1 LLYKAHK
8 AIFASLFS
16 RFNNYFMQNKGA
28 IKIFAILLALAC
40 LFYLSFTWITSGVE
54 NDAKEYAEGII
65 ASPLTISNAKAFANN
80 NSTKELAYIDS
91 IKTKTIDRYLDSVKK
106 IPVYDLIIAS
116 YTYEECKKRE
126 INLGLDLRGGMNVT
140 LEISVADILKNL
152 SNNNTDAA
160 FNKSINDATAN
171 LGKNND
177 DYLTVFEKTY
187 RDNAPNGR
195 LAPLFQTIEL
205 KGKVD
210 FNASNDQVMAFL
222 RKTVDEAI
230 TNSEATFRSRI
241 DRFGVAQP
249 NIQKLGSSG
258 RILVELPGVKDKERV
273 RELLQGTANLEF
285 WETYENQEIAPFF
298 EKANT
303 KVKNI
308 LYPDFENNQ
317 DSSQVNDSIS
327 KAENI
332 KVNDIDTLKTKKD
345 SISKIA
351 AISTPTLSD
360 AEKQDTAVK
369 NFLKRFPL
377 YSLYSPLKAAVYQD
391 EKSKGYSYIPGPTVG
406 TAAKQDTAKIN
417 SYLRLEKVKA
427 IFPSKVKFMWGAKEQ
442 ERKNEAGEVIYRY
455 FDLFAIKVT
464 DRSGKA
470 AMFGDIIT
478 DARADFNAQS
488 GGHPYIS
495 MTMTGEAAAN
505 WAKLT
510 RANSPKSAT
519 EKGRSIAVVMDNLVY
534 SAPTVNGEI
543 KGGQSQIT
551 GNFTV
556 EEANALAAVLSAGKL
571 PAPARIVEE
580 SVVGPTLGQEAIDS
594 SLISFII
601 ALLVIL
607 IFMYAYYNKAGLVAN
622 IALIANMFF
631 ILGGLTSMTAVLTL
645 PGIAGI
651 VLTIGLAVDANILI
665 FERIREELALGK
677 NTSHAIKE
685 GFKHAMSSIIDSNAT
700 LAILA
705 IILYVFGSGPI
716 QGFATTL
723 LIGIGA
729 SLFSAILI
737 TRVVFEW
744 MLERK
749 MEIPFDNDVTRNSFK
764 DVAFNFVGR
773 RKLYYAISALIIT
786 AGAIFYVKNDGF
798 KLGVDF
804 KGGRTYQVR
813 FDKEMETETVKNAL
827 SKVFKESSLEVKTL
841 GNANQLKITTSYRVS
856 DNSPTVDTEV
866 EAALNQGLQSLN
878 VKHELV
884 SQQKVGPTIATDI
897 LYGAYGAILFSC
909 LLMFIYILIRF
920 KKWQYGLGAVVAL
933 FHDVL
938 VVLSFYTILDG
949 VVPFSLEIGQD
960 FIAAILTV
968 MGYTMTETVVVFDR
982 IRERLSDSGKDDAYG
997 EERNTLINYALNSTL
1012 SRTILTSLTVFFVL
1026 LVIFVWGGESIRGFI
1041 FALLIGRI
1049 IGTYSSL
1056 CISTPIVVD
1065 FDKKK

>member
-1 LLYKAHK
+1 
-8 AIFASLFS
+8 
-16 RFNNYFMQNKGA
+16 MQNKGT

-40 LFYLSFTWITSGVE
+40 IFYLSFTWVTRGVE
-54 NDAKEYAEGII
+54 SDATEYADNIANSAGIQ
-65 ASPLTISNAKAFANN
+65 ANAKKYSNGDA
-80 NSTKELAYIDS
+80 TKELFYVDS
-91 IKTKTIDRYLDSVKK
+91 LKEKLVDKYLDSLKNQ
-106 IPVYDLIIAS
+106 PVYDLIVAS
-116 YTYEECKKRE
+116 YTYEDCKKRE

-152 SNNNTDAA
+152 SNNNPDAA
-160 FNKSINDATAN
+160 FNLSIKDAQAN
-171 LGKNND
+171 MGVGNND
-177 DYLTVFEKTY
+177 DFLTLFEKKY
-187 RDNAPNGR
+187 KANAPSGQ

-205 KGKVD
+205 KGKIAY
-210 FNASNDQVMAFL
+210 NASNDEVLKFI
-222 RKTVDEAI
+222 RTKVEESI
-230 TNSEATFRSRI
+230 SNSEKTFRSRI

-249 NIQKLGSSG
+249 NIQKLGNSG

-285 WETYENQEIAPFF
+285 WETYDNTEIGNLLIGAN
-298 EKANT
+298 EKLT
-303 KVKNI
+303 KA
-308 LYPDFENNQ
+308 LYPDFKIKS
-317 DSSQVNDSIS
+317 DS
-327 KAENI
+327 
-332 KVNDIDTLKTKKD
+332 
-345 SISKIA
+345 
-351 AISTPTLSD
+351 
-360 AEKQDTAVK
+360 TAVVSDSTSTANTAPDSLAVVSDK
-369 NFLKRFPL
+369 KSSAIPTSLDSFNMRFPL
-377 YSLYSPLKAAVYQD
+377 IYVGNVPCPLKANVSFNQQTQQP
-391 EKSKGYSYIPGPTVG
+391 EQFIPGPVI
-406 TAAKQDTAKIN
+406 ARAYSKEDTAKAN
-417 SYLRLEKVKA
+417 ALLKNPALKSYLPNKL
-427 IFPSKVKFMWGAKEQ
+427 KFMWGSKPE
-442 ERKNEAGEVIYRY
+442 EVKNEQGEIVGVYY
-455 FDLFAIKVT
+455 ELYAIKIT

-470 AMFGDIIT
+470 AMSGDIIS
-478 DARADFNAQS
+478 DARPDFDAQS

-495 MTMTGEAAAN
+495 MTMTGEAATK

-510 RANSPKSAT
+510 KDNSPQGDK
-519 EKGRSIAVVMDNLVY
+519 KGRSIAVVMDNLVY

-543 KGGQSQIT
+543 KGGKSQIT

-556 EEANALAAVLSAGKL
+556 EEANTLAAVLSAGKL

-594 SLISFII
+594 GLMSTVI

-607 IFMYAYYNKAGLVAN
+607 VFMYMYYNKAGMVAN

-631 ILGGLTSMTAVLTL
+631 IMGILASMNAVLTL

-665 FERIREELALGK
+665 FERIREELAHGK
-677 NTSHAIKE
+677 NAAHAIKE
-685 GFKHAMSSIIDSNAT
+685 GFKHAMSSIIDSNVT

-705 IILYVFGSGPI
+705 IILMVFGSGPV

-737 TRVVFEW
+737 TRVIFEW
-744 MLERK
+744 MMERK
-749 MEIPFDNDVTRNSFK
+749 MEIPFDNAATKNSFK
-764 DVAFNFVGR
+764 NVAFDFVGR
-773 RKLYYAISALIIT
+773 RKIYYTISSIIIVL
-786 AGAIFYVKNDGF
+786 GIVMYFVHGGL

-813 FDKEMETETVKNAL
+813 FEKEMNTEDVKQSLKLA
-827 SKVFKESSLEVKTL
+827 FKDASLEVKTVG
-841 GNANQLKITTSYRVS
+841 GNNQMKITTSYRVT

-866 EAALNQGLQSLN
+866 ENALNDGLNTLDA
-878 VKHELV
+878 KHELV

-897 LYGAYGAILFSC
+897 LYGAYAAILFSC
-909 LLMFIYILIRF
+909 LVMFIYIVVRF

-949 VVPFSLEIGQD
+949 IVPFSLEIGQD

-982 IRERLSDSGKDDAYG
+982 IRERLAEHVNADATN

-1026 LVIFVWGGESIRGFI
+1026 LVIFIFGGESIRGFI

-1065 FDKKK
+1065 FDKKKD

>member
-1 LLYKAHK
+1 
-8 AIFASLFS
+8 
-16 RFNNYFMQNKGA
+16 MQNKGA

-40 LFYLSFTWITSGVE
+40 IFYLSFTWITRGVE
-54 NDAKEYAEGII
+54 NDAKEFAE
-65 ASPLTISNAKAFANN
+65 SISNSPVITSAAKAYASNN
-80 NSTKELAYIDS
+80 ATKELFYIDS
-91 IKTKTIDRYLDSVKK
+91 VKTKTVDRYLDSVKK
-106 IPVYDLIIAS
+106 QPVYDLLVAS

-152 SNNNTDAA
+152 SNNNPDAA
-160 FNKSINDATAN
+160 FNKSIADASAK
-171 LGKNND
+171 LGKVNND
-177 DYLTVFEKTY
+177 DFLTLFEKTY
-187 RDNAPNGR
+187 KSNSPNGR

-210 FNASNDQVMAFL
+210 FNSSNDVVMAFIK
-222 RKTVDEAI
+222 KTVDEAI

-249 NIQKLGSSG
+249 NIQKLGNSG

-298 EKANT
+298 EKANER
-303 KVKNI
+303 VKNI
-308 LYPDFENNQ
+308 LFPNFEVKK
-317 DSSQVNDSIS
+317 DTTLVNDTTKTAVAS
-327 KAENI
+327 KTVA
-332 KVNDIDTLKTKKD
+332 IDSAKIKD
-345 SISKIA
+345 SLAKLIA
-351 AISTPTLSD
+351 PTSPTL
-360 AEKQDTAVK
+360 ATAAKQDTAYE
-369 NFLKRFPL
+369 NFMKRFPL

-391 EKSKGYSYIPGPTVG
+391 EKSKGYAYIPGPTVG
-406 TAAKQDTAKIN
+406 YALKQDTAKIN
-417 SYLRLEKVKA
+417 SYFRMEKVKA
-427 IFPSKVKFMWGAKEQ
+427 VFPSKVKFMWGAKATL
-442 ERKNEAGEVIYRY
+442 RGEAPNQVET
-455 FDLFAIKVT
+455 FDLYAIKVT

-478 DARADFNAQS
+478 DARSDFNAQS

-495 MTMTGEAAAN
+495 MTMTGEAATN

-510 RANSPKSAT
+510 KANSPKSAT
-519 EKGRSIAVVMDNLVY
+519 EKGHSIAVVMDNMVY

-580 SVVGPTLGQEAIDS
+580 SVVGPSLGQEAIDS
-594 SLISFII
+594 SLMSFVI

-607 IFMYAYYNKAGLVAN
+607 VFMYMYYNKAGMVAN

-631 ILGGLTSMTAVLTL
+631 IMGGLTSMTAVLTL

-677 NTSHAIKE
+677 NTSSAIKE

-737 TRVVFEW
+737 TRVIFEW

-749 MEIPFDNDVTRNSFK
+749 MEIPFDNSVTRNSFK
-764 DVAFNFVGR
+764 NVAFNFVGK
-773 RKLYYAISALIIT
+773 RKVYYMISAAIIIL
-786 AGAIFYVKNDGF
+786 GAVFYFKNDGF

-813 FDKEMETETVKNAL
+813 FEKEMETESVKKAL
-827 SKVFKESSLEVKTL
+827 SSVFKDASLEVKTV
-841 GNANQLKITTSYRVS
+841 GSANQLKITTSYRVS
-856 DNSPTVDTEV
+856 DNTATVDSEV
-866 EAALNQGLQSLN
+866 ETALNEGLNTLKVN
-878 VKHELV
+878 HEIV

-909 LLMFIYILIRF
+909 LLMFIYILVRF

-982 IRERLSDSGKDDAYG
+982 IRERLAESGKADVQG

-1026 LVIFVWGGESIRGFI
+1026 LVIFIFGGESIRGFI

-1065 FDKKK
+1065 FEKKS

>member
-1 LLYKAHK
+1 
-8 AIFASLFS
+8 
-16 RFNNYFMQNKGA
+16 MQNKGA

-40 LFYLSFTWITSGVE
+40 IFYLSFTWITRGVE
-54 NDAKEYAEGII
+54 SDALEYAESISSS
-65 ASPLTISNAKAFANN
+65 ASVQTKAKDYAKGDA
-80 NSTKELAYIDS
+80 TKALYFTDS
-91 IKTKTIDRYLDSVKK
+91 LRGKVMDRYLDSLKK
-106 IPVYDLIIAS
+106 QPVYDLFVAS

-140 LEISVADILKNL
+140 LEVSVADILKNL
-152 SNNNTDAA
+152 SNNNPDVA
-160 FNKSINDATAN
+160 FNASVKEAQSN
-171 LGKNND
+171 LGKENND
-177 DYLTVFEKTY
+177 DFLTLFEKTY
-187 RDNAPNGR
+187 AKNNPTGK
-195 LAPLFQTIEL
+195 LAPLFQTLEL
-205 KGKVD
+205 KGSINYNATNDEVLKFIRTKVD
-210 FNASNDQVMAFL
+210 ES
-222 RKTVDEAI
+222 I
-230 TNSEATFRSRI
+230 SNSEKTFRSRI

-249 NIQKLGSSG
+249 NIQKLGNTG

-285 WETYENQEIAPFF
+285 WETYENQEIAPMF
-298 EKANT
+298 EKANE
-303 KVKNI
+303 KVKQI
-308 LYPDFENNQ
+308 LFPDFE
-317 DSSQVNDSIS
+317 
-327 KAENI
+327 
-332 KVNDIDTLKTKKD
+332 TKKD
-345 SISKIA
+345 TVASIVTDSTSVATAQTDTTKKADSVILGLNKPIA
-351 AISTPTLSD
+351 PT
-360 AEKQDTAVK
+360 AAKQDTAYE
-369 NFLKRFPL
+369 NFMKRFPL

-391 EKSKGYSYIPGPTVG
+391 QQSKGYAYIPGPTVG
-406 TAAKQDTAKIN
+406 YAFKNDTAKIGE
-417 SYLRLEKVKA
+417 YLRMDKVKA
-427 IFPSKVKFMWGAKEQ
+427 MFPSKVKFMWGAKPTLRGDE
-442 ERKNEAGEVIYRY
+442 KNQVETY
-455 FDLFAIKVT
+455 DLFAIKIT
-464 DRSGKA
+464 NRDGKA
-470 AMFGDIIT
+470 AMSGDIISS
-478 DARADFNAQS
+478 ARSDFDAQS
-488 GGHPYIS
+488 GGHPLIS
-495 MTMTGEAAAN
+495 MSMTGEAATQ

-510 RANSPKSAT
+510 KDNSPQGDK
-519 EKGRSIAVVMDNLVY
+519 KGRSIAVVMDNMVY

-543 KGGQSQIT
+543 KGGNSQIT

-556 EEANALAAVLSAGKL
+556 EEANTLAAVLSAGKL

-594 SLISFII
+594 GLMSTVI

-607 IFMYAYYNKAGLVAN
+607 VFMFMYYNKAGMVAN

-631 ILGGLTSMTAVLTL
+631 IMGVLASMNAVLTL

-665 FERIREELALGK
+665 FERVREELALGK
-677 NTSHAIKE
+677 STALAIKE

-705 IILYVFGSGPI
+705 IILYIFGSGPV

-737 TRVVFEW
+737 TRVIFEW

-749 MEIPFDNDVTRNSFK
+749 MEIPFDNTVTRSAFK
-764 DVAFNFVGR
+764 NVAFDFVAR
-773 RKLYYAISALIIT
+773 RKIYYAISSVIIVL
-786 AGAIFYVKNDGF
+786 GAVMYFKNGGF
-798 KLGVDF
+798 NLGVDF

-813 FDKEMETETVKNAL
+813 FEKEMNTEDVKQNLA
-827 SKVFKESSLEVKTL
+827 KVFEGTPEVKTV
-841 GNANQLKITTSYRVS
+841 GSANQLKITTTFRVS
-856 DNSPTVDTEV
+856 DNSQTVDTEV
-866 EAALNQGLQSLN
+866 EKALNDGLAKLN
-878 VKHELV
+878 TKYDIV

-909 LLMFIYILIRF
+909 LVMFIYIVVRF

-938 VVLSFYTILDG
+938 IVLSFYTILDG

-982 IRERLSDSGKDDAYG
+982 IRERLAESGKADMHG

-1026 LVIFVWGGESIRGFI
+1026 LVIFIFGGDSIRGFI
-1041 FALLIGRI
+1041 FALLIGRV

-1065 FDKKK
+1065 LENKKA

>member
-1 LLYKAHK
+1 
-8 AIFASLFS
+8 
-16 RFNNYFMQNKGA
+16 MQNKGA

-40 LFYLSFTWITSGVE
+40 IFYLSFTWVTRGVE
-54 NDAKEYAEGII
+54 NDAKEFAESIST
-65 ASPLTISNAKAFANN
+65 SPVITSAAKAYASNN
-80 NSTKELAYIDS
+80 ATKELFYIDS
-91 IKTKTIDRYLDSVKK
+91 VKTKTVDRYLDSVKK
-106 IPVYDLIIAS
+106 QPVYDLLVAS

-152 SNNNTDAA
+152 SNNNPDAA
-160 FNKSINDATAN
+160 FNKSIADASAK
-171 LGKNND
+171 LGKENND
-177 DYLTVFEKTY
+177 DFLTLFEKTY
-187 RDNAPNGR
+187 KSNSPNGR

-210 FNASNDQVMAFL
+210 FNSSNEVVMAFIK
-222 RKTVDEAI
+222 KTVDEAI

-249 NIQKLGSSG
+249 NIQKLGNSG

-298 EKANT
+298 EKANER
-303 KVKNI
+303 VKNI
-308 LYPDFENNQ
+308 LFPNFEVKK
-317 DSSQVNDSIS
+317 DTSLVNDTT
-327 KAENI
+327 KMA
-332 KVNDIDTLKTKKD
+332 VATKTVAVDSAKIKD
-345 SISKIA
+345 SLAKLIA
-351 AISTPTLSD
+351 PTSPTL
-360 AEKQDTAVK
+360 AAAAKQDTAYE
-369 NFLKRFPL
+369 NFMKRFPL

-391 EKSKGYSYIPGPTVG
+391 EKSKGYAYIPGPTVG
-406 TAAKQDTAKIN
+406 YALKQDTAKIN
-417 SYLRLEKVKA
+417 SYFRMEKVKA
-427 IFPSKVKFMWGAKEQ
+427 VFPSKVKFMWGAKATL
-442 ERKNEAGEVIYRY
+442 RGEAPNQVET
-455 FDLFAIKVT
+455 FDLYAIKVT

-478 DARADFNAQS
+478 DARSDFNAQS

-495 MTMTGEAAAN
+495 MTMTGEAATN

-510 RANSPKSAT
+510 KANSPKSAS
-519 EKGRSIAVVMDNLVY
+519 EKGHSIAVVMDNMVY

-580 SVVGPTLGQEAIDS
+580 SVVGPSLGQEAIDS
-594 SLISFII
+594 SLMSFVI

-607 IFMYAYYNKAGLVAN
+607 VFMYMYYNKAGMVAN

-631 ILGGLTSMTAVLTL
+631 IMGGLTSMTAVLTL

-677 NTSHAIKE
+677 NTSNAIKE

-705 IILYVFGSGPI
+705 VILYVFGSGPI

-737 TRVVFEW
+737 TRVIFEW

-749 MEIPFDNDVTRNSFK
+749 MEIPFDNSITRNSFK
-764 DVAFNFVGR
+764 NVAFNFVGR
-773 RKLYYAISALIIT
+773 RKLYYSISAIIIVL
-786 AGAIFYVKNDGF
+786 GAVFFVKNDGF

-813 FDKEMETETVKNAL
+813 FEKEMETESVKKAL
-827 SKVFKESSLEVKTL
+827 STVFKDASLEVKTV
-841 GNANQLKITTSYRVS
+841 GSANQLKITTSYRVT
-856 DNSPTVDTEV
+856 DNTATVDSEV
-866 EAALNQGLQSLN
+866 EAALNDGLNTLN
-878 VKHELV
+878 VNHEIV

-909 LLMFIYILIRF
+909 LLMFIYILVRF

-982 IRERLSDSGKDDAYG
+982 IRERLAESGKSDVQG

-1026 LVIFVWGGESIRGFI
+1026 LVIFIFGGESIRGFI

-1065 FDKKK
+1065 FEKKS